1 MQSLRYPISPRAL
14 VAILT
19 ALLVVLGERSAYAS
33 AAAAHACLATA
44 HACPATASARGPLR
58 VLTGNPR
65 YFTDG
70 SGKAVLLV
78 GAHNWLDL
86 QQYDDRR
93 QAPVRFDYGAYL
105 DFLVRHHYNFFR
117 LWTCSLPH
125 GTFLDC
131 RPFPW
136 PRTGPGIAS
145 DGKPKFDLSRFDQS
159 YFDLVRSRVVAA
171 RERGIYVSV
180 MLFDGFGLQ
189 YHRRSTDGFP
199 LDTGNNINGVG
210 GSGTSSQNLAKSQA
224 LAVQDAYVRKM
235 IDTVNDLDNVLYEVA
250 NEAGAYSTAWQ
261 YHIIGVVKDYEA
273 SKPFRHPVGMTA
285 QFPDGTDAALAASA
299 ADWISPFARL
309 PPDATGHKVVIN
321 DTDHSFGPSALRS
334 AGASGQIGWV
344 WENFAT
350 GHNLL
355 FMDPYLLPQP
365 GRNAPHNGRLD
376 PYWDPIRDA
385 LTDVSEYAAKLDL
398 TDMTPQGHLVSDG
411 GSCLAGPH
419 QYLVFSPAPE
429 RLRDRAVAWLLGHRF
444 TLQAADGTYRYEWFD
459 PAIHRVVARGEVT
472 VRGEASFKSPIDG
485 NAVLW
490 LSRE

>member
-1 MQSLRYPISPRAL
+1 MQSLTYPSPLRAF

-19 ALLVVLGERSAYAS
+19 ALLVVLGEHAAYAC
-33 AAAAHACLATA
+33 A
-44 HACPATASARGPLR
+44 ATASPARGPLR
-58 VLTGNPR
+58 VLAANPR

-70 SGKAVLLV
+70 SGKAVFLV
-78 GAHNWLDL
+78 GAHNWLNL
-86 QQYDDRR
+86 QQYDDKP
-93 QAPVRFDYGAYL
+93 QAPVRFEYGAYL
-105 DFLVRHHYNFFR
+105 DFMVRHHYNFFR

-131 RPFPW
+131 SPFPW
-136 PRTGPGIAS
+136 PRTGPGVAS

-199 LDTGNNINGVG
+199 LDTDNNINGVR

-261 YHIIGVVKDYEA
+261 YHIIHLVKDYEA
-273 SKPFRHPVGMTA
+273 SKPYRHPVGMTA
-285 QFPDGTDAALAASA
+285 QFPDGSDAALAASP

-309 PPDATGHKVVIN
+309 PPDASGRKVVIN
-321 DTDHSFGPSALRS
+321 DTDHSFGPFAMRS

-411 GSCLAGPH
+411 GSCLASTSGRE
-419 QYLVFSPAPE
+419 YLVFSPAPE
-429 RLRDRAVAWLLGHRF
+429 HLRDRAVAWLLGHRF

-459 PAIHRVVARGEVT
+459 PAIHRVVAHGDVT
-472 VRGEASFKSPIDG
+472 VRGGASFKSPIDG

-490 LSRE
+490 LRRE